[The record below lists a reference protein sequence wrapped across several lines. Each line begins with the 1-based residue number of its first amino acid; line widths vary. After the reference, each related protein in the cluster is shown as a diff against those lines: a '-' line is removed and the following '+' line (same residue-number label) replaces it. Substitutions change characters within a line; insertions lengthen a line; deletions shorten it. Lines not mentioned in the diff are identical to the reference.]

1 MHIPRIPKEAVRG
14 GGGGGGGP
22 FLNYNDIRV
31 TRHNVIWHGF
41 NLRDME
47 HPQTRITFG
56 TRSNP
61 DFTGFLPSPPWDSRG
76 LIPHYHFFRNN
87 NQKIHGNPTN
97 QPWKD
102 LST

>member
-22 FLNYNDIRV
+22 FLITMIYV
-31 TRHNVIWHGF
+31 LLRHNVIWHGF

-56 TRSNP
+56 NFRSNP
-61 DFTGFLPSPPWDSRG
+61 DFTGFPPIPRHKS
-76 LIPHYHFFRNN
+76 LIP
-87 NQKIHGNPTN
+87 
-97 QPWKD
+97 
-102 LST
+102 LSF